1 MNTDPE
7 PEDPYGESLF
17 EGLDVGGEPQPAHN
31 PEPEDVPEGT
41 MDVHWGRL
49 IEKARGH
56 DAGLA
61 AILETFQG
69 LGRRLERQDGTFTIR
84 PADESDAEDYARDRE
99 YLLPHASWLK
109 VALKDLV
116 QEVGDAA

>member
-1 MNTDPE
+1 MGGKPHPAHTPE
-7 PEDPYGESLF
+7 PED
-17 EGLDVGGEPQPAHN
+17 
-31 PEPEDVPEGT
+31 EPEGI

-49 IEKARGH
+49 IEKARSY

-84 PADESDAEDYARDRE
+84 PADEADREDYEQDRK
-99 YLLPHASWLK
+99 YLLPHASWLR
-109 VALKDLV
+109 VALRDLV
-116 QEVGDAA
+116 QEVADAA